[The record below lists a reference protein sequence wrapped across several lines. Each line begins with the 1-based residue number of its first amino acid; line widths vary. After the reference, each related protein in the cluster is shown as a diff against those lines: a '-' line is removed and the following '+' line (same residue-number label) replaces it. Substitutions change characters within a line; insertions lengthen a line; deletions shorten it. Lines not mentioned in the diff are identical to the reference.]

1 MIDLGLWGSERYRV
15 PVEEDKPVP
24 DSEDQA

>member
-15 PVEEDKPVP
+15 AGDEAKPDGEPPDK
-24 DSEDQA
+24 D